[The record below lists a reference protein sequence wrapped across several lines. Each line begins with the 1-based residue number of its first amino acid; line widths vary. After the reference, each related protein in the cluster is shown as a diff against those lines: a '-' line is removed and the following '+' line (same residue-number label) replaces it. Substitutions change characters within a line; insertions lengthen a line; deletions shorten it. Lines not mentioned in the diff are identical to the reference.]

1 MPCELNGLFVADLPL
16 VLQINLVA
24 DQGLHDVGVR
34 MLVDAVEPVLHIGE
48 GLATRHVESHNDTIR
63 LLIEGVGDRAE
74 ALLARRVPDLH
85 RDVISLGGLVAGRHV
100 IQSDGC
106 HVRLR
111 ESLVLVPE

>member
-1 MPCELNGLFVADLPL
+1 MTCELNGLFVADLPL
-16 VLQINLVA
+16 VLQINLVT

-34 MLVDAVEPVLHIGE
+34 MLVDAIEPVLHIGE
-48 GLATRHVESHNDTIR
+48 RLATGHVESHDDTIR

-74 ALLARRVPDLH
+74 ALLTRRVPNLH

-100 IQSDGC
+100 IQSYGG